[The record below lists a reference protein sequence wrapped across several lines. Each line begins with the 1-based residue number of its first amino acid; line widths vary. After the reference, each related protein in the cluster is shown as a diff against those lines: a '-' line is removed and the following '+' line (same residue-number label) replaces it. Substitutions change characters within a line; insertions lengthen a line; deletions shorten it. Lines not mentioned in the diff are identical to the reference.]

1 MRCEIC
7 GKTTTFGNK
16 VAHNRM
22 YITNR
27 CPKKIKPNLQK
38 MRIETPEGMKQI
50 TVCTRCMRTM
60 RKQKRQD

>member
-7 GKTTTFGNK
+7 GKTTTIGKK

-27 CPKKIKPNLQK
+27 TSRKFRPNLQK
-38 MRIETPEGMKQI
+38 MTIATPAGPKKI

-60 RKQKRQD
+60 RKNSK